1 MPFVKKHFLASPKI
15 LSLSFFLTCLC
26 IDAPLAF
33 VLKISQLGTYFYF
46 DSNNSKKKFA
56 TFYFFLNS
64 DFSESLYGKFLLAL
78 SYFFLN
84 LILSIIVG
92 VTLNVVSLFKYKYYV
107 REKRRQDTQANSS
120 HDQATTSRREIMPKK
135 LTQKEINENRAEK
148 NMLYMALTLCS
159 ISILSR
165 CLIITGA
172 AFFLAFA
179 SFSTNLII
187 TTVNNT
193 IYALVPTVA
202 IFVFYFFNKM
212 FREEFNKKFGRNS
225 NTN

>member
-15 LSLSFFLTCLC
+15 LSLAFFLTCLC

-33 VLKISQLGTYFYF
+33 VLKIAQLGTYFYF
-46 DSNNSKKKFA
+46 DSNKSEKKFA
-56 TFYFFLNS
+56 TFYFFVNS
-64 DFSESLYGKFLLAL
+64 DFSESLYGKFLLAV

-92 VTLNVVSLFKYKYYV
+92 VTLNVVSLFKYKSYV
-107 REKRRQDTQANSS
+107 REKRQQDMQVNSN
-120 HDQATTSRREIMPKK
+120 HNQATTSRREMMPKK
-135 LTQKEINENRAEK
+135 LTQKELNENRAEK

-165 CLIITGA
+165 CMIITGA
-172 AFFLAFA
+172 AFFLVFA

-193 IYALVPTVA
+193 IYSLVPTSA

-212 FREEFNKKFGRNS
+212 FRQEFNKKFGRNS